1 MALIACPECGRQVSA
16 KAASCPQCAH
26 PLSSPALGGTGQAPA
41 SVAVVPQAPLQIR
54 PIGLLLGLILLGGAA
69 FMFTTIDLS
78 DKGRLLAGALAI
90 LGLVELVTGSTK
102 RTNAR

>member
-1 MALIACPECGRQVSA
+1 MALIACPECGRQVSD

-26 PLSSPALGGTGQAPA
+26 PLSAPAVVGTGKAPA
-41 SVAVVPQAPLQIR
+41 SVAFVPKAPLQIR

-69 FMFTTIDLS
+69 FMFATIDLS

-90 LGLVELVTGSTK
+90 LGVVELVTGSTN